1 MSWNNLIGFVISG
14 KAIGIRLGNVSVQS
28 RVYPSER
35 DHSTV
40 SDHAP
45 TTPKNSRRHLVSTAT
60 KFVSKIEA
68 AQIQL
73 QLQFFNSEFDQ
84 SETTWE
90 IALSNI
96 CLEIDEVDS
105 LAVYRLAVENIRPS
119 ISHPKAHLFK
129 VDFPLTIMYKYSVT
143 STPGKFDALRYLD
156 ISVPRLRMESEV
168 KVLGVIAKVLQKDHQ
183 NRPNDSAYSSKTKL
197 IYSNLLG

>member
-1 MSWNNLIGFVISG
+1 MTNQ
-14 KAIGIRLGNVSVQS
+14 R
-28 RVYPSER
+28 RVLRS
-35 DHSTV
+35 
-40 SDHAP
+40 
-45 TTPKNSRRHLVSTAT
+45 
-60 KFVSKIEA
+60 
-68 AQIQL
+68 
-73 QLQFFNSEFDQ
+73 FDQ

-96 CLEIDEVDS
+96 GLEIDEVDS
-105 LAVYRLAVENIRPS
+105 LAIYRLAVENIRPS

-143 STPGKFDALRYLD
+143 STPGKFDALRHLD

-168 KVLGVIAKVLQKDHQ
+168 KVLGVIAKVIQKDHQ
-183 NRPNDSAYSSKTKL
+183 NRPNDSSYSSKTKL